1 MLKKL
6 SLAAL
11 VAMGSMSV
19 ASATDLSEAI
29 KDVKLGGYL
38 RLRAYHESDKTF
50 TTKWRT
56 TAAFKFAIPVDENL
70 KFHTNFAFDWNIDS
84 NGKTNDSTT
93 TSNTQKFEVK
103 NWKDKNVTIEVTDS
117 DTEKDNK
124 AQPINVHMFA
134 DYKKNGAS
142 LILGKIP
149 VKTPVTGTG
158 VGEAVAAG
166 AIATYKVQDNLTVA
180 AAGLDDLVN
189 TDQVAV
195 KGNNTYAGAVIYN
208 SDVADVQA
216 WYFNVDNTIDS
227 DIVVMADIKALKA
240 NGLTIHV
247 DYATASLDDSISSDT
262 QSYMNLSATFKQGA
276 ICAKAGYAVTG
287 KDGGTV
293 TLDHDSPLA
302 SVLGTEQQTGITN
315 TKDNNAL
322 YANVTYKVDG
332 KTSVKAAYSA
342 VDIDSSN
349 EILVGANYAYTKKFN
364 VYAYYSMKTADND
377 GDNNEARLEL
387 KYKF

>member
-29 KDVKLGGYL
+29 KGVQLGGYL
-38 RLRAYHESDKTF
+38 RLRAYHESDAKYTDDKKVKHDY
-50 TTKWRT
+50 TTRWRT

-70 KFHTNFAFDWNIDS
+70 KFHTNFAFDWSIYSDQ
-84 NGKTNDSTT
+84 
-93 TSNTQKFEVK
+93 SNTGP
-103 NWKDKNVTIEVTDS
+103 
-117 DTEKDNK
+117 DT
-124 AQPINVHMFA
+124 ARPINVHMFA

-287 KDGGTV
+287 KDGGVV

-302 SVLGTEQQTGITN
+302 SVLGTEQQTGITD
-315 TKDNNAL
+315 TTDNNAL

-364 VYAYYSMKTADND
+364 VYAYYSILSDDTN
-377 GDNNEARLEL
+377 GDNKEARLEL

>member
-38 RLRAYHESDKTF
+38 RLRAYFDSDDANTG
-50 TTKWRT
+50 TTAEETTRWRT

-70 KFHTNFAFDWNIDS
+70 KFHTNFAFDWSIYSDQ
-84 NGKTNDSTT
+84 
-93 TSNTQKFEVK
+93 SNTGP
-103 NWKDKNVTIEVTDS
+103 
-117 DTEKDNK
+117 DT
-124 AQPINVHMFA
+124 ARPINVHMFA

-158 VGEAVAAG
+158 VGEAIAAG

-180 AAGLDDLVN
+180 AAGLDDLINV
-189 TDQVAV
+189 DQMKAINKTTTT
-195 KGNNTYAGAVIYN
+195 KGNNVYAAAVIYN

-287 KDGGTV
+287 KDGGVV

-302 SVLGTEQQTGITN
+302 SVLGTEQQTGITD
-315 TKDNNAL
+315 TTDNNAL

-342 VDIDSSN
+342 VDAKSSN

-364 VYAYYSMKTADND
+364 VYVYYSILDQND
-377 GDNNEARLEL
+377 KGQDNNEARLEL

>member
-29 KDVKLGGYL
+29 KGVQLGGYL
-38 RLRAYHESDKTF
+38 RLRAYHESDKDY
-50 TTKWRT
+50 TTRWRT

-70 KFHTNFAFDWNIDS
+70 KFHTDFAFNWNIY
-84 NGKTNDSTT
+84 NDQSTAGSAT
-93 TSNTQKFEVK
+93 
-103 NWKDKNVTIEVTDS
+103 
-117 DTEKDNK
+117 
-124 AQPINVHMFA
+124 PLNVHMFA

-142 LILGKIP
+142 LVLGKIG
-149 VKTPVTGTG
+149 VKTPITATG

-195 KGNNTYAGAVIYN
+195 KGNNTYAGAVVYN

-247 DYATASLDDSISSDT
+247 DYATASLDDSLSSDT

-287 KDGGTV
+287 KDGGVV

-302 SVLGTEQQTGITN
+302 SVLGTEQQTGITD
-315 TKDNNAL
+315 TTDNNAL

>member
-29 KDVKLGGYL
+29 KGVQLGGYL
-38 RLRAYHESDKTF
+38 RLRAYHESDAKYTDDKNVKHDY
-50 TTKWRT
+50 TTRWRT

-70 KFHTNFAFDWNIDS
+70 KFHTDFAFNWNIY
-84 NGKTNDSTT
+84 NDQSTAGSAT
-93 TSNTQKFEVK
+93 
-103 NWKDKNVTIEVTDS
+103 
-117 DTEKDNK
+117 
-124 AQPINVHMFA
+124 PLNVHMFA
-134 DYKKNGAS
+134 DYKKDGAS

-180 AAGLDDLVN
+180 AAGLDDLINV
-189 TDQVAV
+189 DQIGSTN
-195 KGNNTYAGAVIYN
+195 GNNVYAAAVIYN

-227 DIVVMADIKALKA
+227 DIVLMADVKALKA

-302 SVLGTEQQTGITN
+302 SVLGTEQQTGITD
-315 TKDNNAL
+315 TTDNNAL
-322 YANVTYKVDG
+322 YANVTYKVDD

-342 VDIDSSN
+342 VDVDSSN
-349 EILVGANYAYTKKFN
+349 EFLVGANYAYTKKFN
-364 VYAYYSMKTADND
+364 VYAYYSMKTADS